1 MTTAASIPREVAA
14 AYRRELLRA
23 GPIAL
28 ALPVVAA
35 VVLTVAGFGWDIVG
49 IVVGAVGWNLAL
61 LLRGPVA
68 WFLKRRGDDQ
78 LASPWFVAA
87 SGPTEELVR
96 LGAVLLL
103 GRDLETAISIGF
115 GWAAIEVLYSV
126 VQGLALATLME
137 RDDPEAE
144 RIRALI
150 PAPTA
155 TLITPVAPWLGIVE
169 RVWASALHLGFT
181 VMLAAQPLLVLLTI
195 PAHSATNLVLL
206 RATERLGLARVQLLG
221 MAWGALVVLAAVLVW
236 SASAAA
242 GQG

>member
-1 MTTAASIPREVAA
+1 MATADTVPREVAA

-23 GPIAL
+23 APIAI
-28 ALPVVAA
+28 ALPILAA
-35 VVLTVAGFGWDIVG
+35 IVLTLVDFRWELLGVI
-49 IVVGAVGWNLAL
+49 VGAVGWNLAL

-68 WFLKRRGDDQ
+68 WFLKRRGDEQ

-96 LGAVLLL
+96 LGAILLL
-103 GRDLETAISIGF
+103 GRDLETAVSIGF
-115 GWAAIEVLYSV
+115 GWAAIEVGYSV

-150 PAPTA
+150 PAPAA
-155 TLITPVAPWLGIVE
+155 TLITPEAPWLGIVE

-181 VMLAAQPLLVLLTI
+181 VILAAQPLLVLLTI

-206 RATERLGLARVQLLG
+206 RATERLGLRRLQLLG
-221 MAWGALVVLAAVLVW
+221 MAWATLVVLAAVVVW
-236 SASAAA
+236 TASA
-242 GQG
+242 GSG

>member
-1 MTTAASIPREVAA
+1 MPTADTVPRDIAA

-23 GPIAL
+23 APIAL

-35 VVLTVAGFGWDIVG
+35 IALSLVGLRWDLLG

-68 WFLKRRGDDQ
+68 WVLRRRGDEQ
-78 LASPWFVAA
+78 LASPWFVVA

-96 LGAVLLL
+96 LAAVLVL

-115 GWAAIEVLYSV
+115 GWAAIEILYSI

-150 PAPTA
+150 PAPAA
-155 TLITPVAPWLGIVE
+155 TLITPEAPWLGVVE
-169 RVWASALHLGFT
+169 RVWASALHIGFT
-181 VMLAAQPLLVLLTI
+181 VILAAQPLLVLLTI

-206 RATERLGLARVQLLG
+206 RATERLGLRRLQLLG
-221 MAWGALVVLAAVLVW
+221 MAWGALIVLAAAVVW
-236 SASAAA
+236 TTSAPGGS
-242 GQG
+242 G